1 MLTKKEKKEYVF
13 KKLDEILKPQGYYLI
28 KTGLDPSFILKGKD
42 KIVYFFFNFKDM
54 GQIAFSKLMISIKIV
69 EEIIFEIK
77 EPDQDYS
84 YIDNKKYF
92 LTTVFDGETKMPEG
106 YYRGIGYDVNTQEEL
121 EFFTE
126 WILNY
131 LKTDGQKFIETYSY
145 LPNILKKMDEL
156 VDTGGYW
163 SDLLTGGVP
172 HLFKGLII
180 SKLCNDPNFY
190 NKIIFVDNI
199 FATEDISEYLPYYEK
214 LKERLKSVEPIYN
227 VCPEIRLQ

>member
-13 KKLDEILKPQGYYLI
+13 KKLNEILKPQGYYLV
-28 KTGLDPSFILKGKD
+28 KTGLDPLYVLKENNY
-42 KIVYFFFNFKDM
+42 IVNVGFNFKDM
-54 GQIAFSKLMISIKIV
+54 GQIAFSKIFISIKCV

-77 EPDQDYS
+77 KPNQDYS
-84 YIDNKKYF
+84 FIDNKKYF
-92 LTTVFDGETKMPEG
+92 LLTVFDKETKMPDD
-106 YYRGIGYDVNTQEEL
+106 YYRGIGYDINSQEDL

-156 VDTGGYW
+156 TAQGKTWQNRENGILSGSLDAE
-163 SDLLTGGVP
+163 
-172 HLFKGLII
+172 FRGLII
-180 SKLCNDPNFY
+180 VKLCNDPNFQKKVEMCDTVFNESCY
-190 NKIIFVDNI
+190 
-199 FATEDISEYLPYYEK
+199 EEWLPYYEK

-227 VCPEIRLQ
+227 V

>member
-1 MLTKKEKKEYVF
+1 MLKSERKKIVF
-13 KKLDEILKPQGYYLI
+13 KKFDLYFNPLGYKGI
-28 KTGLDPSFILKGKD
+28 KTGGDPTYVLKTKDFVVTFFMNFLDVGGIDISGIRMSILEVENHIINLFGKQ
-42 KIVYFFFNFKDM
+42 Y
-54 GQIAFSKLMISIKIV
+54 IS
-69 EEIIFEIK
+69 
-77 EPDQDYS
+77 D
-84 YIDNKKYF
+84 KYF
-92 LTTVFDGETKMPEG
+92 
-106 YYRGIGYDVNTQEEL
+106 YDEKRYFLDTISDKKRLDKFSNVE
-121 EFFTE
+121 
-126 WILNY
+126 
-131 LKTDGQKFIETYSY
+131 LKTEIEVLDFVQWYINYFEKEGKHFIETYSY

-227 VCPEIRLQ
+227 V

>member
-1 MLTKKEKKEYVF
+1 MLKSERKKIVF
-13 KKLDEILKPQGYYLI
+13 KEFDLYFNPLGYKGI
-28 KTGLDPSFILKGKD
+28 KTGGDPTYVLKTKDFVVTFFMNFLDVGGIDISGIRMSILEVENHIINLFGKQ
-42 KIVYFFFNFKDM
+42 Y
-54 GQIAFSKLMISIKIV
+54 IS
-69 EEIIFEIK
+69 
-77 EPDQDYS
+77 D
-84 YIDNKKYF
+84 KYF
-92 LTTVFDGETKMPEG
+92 
-106 YYRGIGYDVNTQEEL
+106 YDEKRYFLDTISDKKRLDKFSNVE
-121 EFFTE
+121 
-126 WILNY
+126 
-131 LKTDGQKFIETYSY
+131 LKTEIEVLDFVQWYINYFEKEGKHFIETYSY

-156 VDTGGYW
+156 VDIGGYW

>member
-1 MLTKKEKKEYVF
+1 MLKSERKKIVF
-13 KKLDEILKPQGYYLI
+13 KEFDLYFNPLGYKGI
-28 KTGLDPSFILKGKD
+28 KTGGDPTYVLKTKNFVVTFFMNFLDVGGIDISGIRMSILEVENHIINLFGKQ
-42 KIVYFFFNFKDM
+42 Y
-54 GQIAFSKLMISIKIV
+54 IS
-69 EEIIFEIK
+69 
-77 EPDQDYS
+77 D
-84 YIDNKKYF
+84 KYF
-92 LTTVFDGETKMPEG
+92 
-106 YYRGIGYDVNTQEEL
+106 YDEKRYFLDTISDKKRLDKFSNVE
-121 EFFTE
+121 
-126 WILNY
+126 
-131 LKTDGQKFIETYSY
+131 LKTEIEVLDFVQWYINYFEKEGKHFIETYSY

-190 NKIIFVDNI
+190 NKMIFVDNI

-227 VCPEIRLQ
+227 V

>member
-13 KKLDEILKPQGYYLI
+13 KKLNEILKPQGYYLI

-54 GQIAFSKLMISIKIV
+54 GQISFSKLMISIKIV

-84 YIDNKKYF
+84 HIDNKKYF
-92 LTTVFDGETKMPEG
+92 LTTVFDGETKMPDG
-106 YYRGIGYDVNTQEEL
+106 YYRGIGYDINSQEDL
-121 EFFTE
+121 VFFTE

-190 NKIIFVDNI
+190 NKMIFVDNI

-227 VCPEIRLQ
+227 V

>member
-13 KKLDEILKPQGYYLI
+13 KKLDEILKPQGYYLV
-28 KTGLDPSFILKGKD
+28 KTGLDPSFILKEND

-84 YIDNKKYF
+84 HIDNKKYF
-92 LTTVFDGETKMPEG
+92 LTTVFDGETKMPDG
-106 YYRGIGYDVNTQEEL
+106 YYRGIGYDINTQEDL
-121 EFFTE
+121 VFFTE

-145 LPNILKKMDEL
+145 LLNILKKMDEL

-227 VCPEIRLQ
+227 V

>member
-13 KKLDEILKPQGYYLI
+13 KKLNEFLKPQGYYLV
-28 KTGLDPSFILKGKD
+28 KTGLDPSFILKEND

-77 EPDQDYS
+77 KPDQDYS
-84 YIDNKKYF
+84 HIDNKKYF
-92 LTTVFDGETKMPEG
+92 LTTVFDGETKMPDG
-106 YYRGIGYDVNTQEEL
+106 YYRGIGYDINSQEDL
-121 EFFTE
+121 VFFTE

-227 VCPEIRLQ
+227 V

>member
-13 KKLDEILKPQGYYLI
+13 KKLDEVLKPQGYYLV
-28 KTGLDPSFILKGKD
+28 KTGLDPSFILKEND

-84 YIDNKKYF
+84 HIDNKKYF
-92 LTTVFDGETKMPEG
+92 LTTVFDGETKMPDG
-106 YYRGIGYDVNTQEEL
+106 YYRGIGYDINSQEDL
-121 EFFTE
+121 VFFTE

-190 NKIIFVDNI
+190 NKMIFVDNI

-227 VCPEIRLQ
+227 V

>member
-1 MLTKKEKKEYVF
+1 MLKSERKKIVF
-13 KKLDEILKPQGYYLI
+13 KEFDLYFNPLGYKGI
-28 KTGLDPSFILKGKD
+28 KTGGDPTYVLKTKDFVVTFFMNFLDVGGIDISGIRMSILE
-42 KIVYFFFNFKDM
+42 
-54 GQIAFSKLMISIKIV
+54 V
-69 EEIIFEIK
+69 ENHIINLFGE
-77 EPDQDYS
+77 Q
-84 YIDNKKYF
+84 YICDKYF
-92 LTTVFDGETKMPEG
+92 
-106 YYRGIGYDVNTQEEL
+106 YDEKRYFLDTISDKKRLDKFRNVE
-121 EFFTE
+121 
-126 WILNY
+126 
-131 LKTDGQKFIETYSY
+131 LKTEIEVLDFIQWYINYFEKEGKHFIETYSY

-227 VCPEIRLQ
+227 V

>member
-13 KKLDEILKPQGYYLI
+13 KKLDEVLKPQGYKGF
-28 KTGLDPSFILKGKD
+28 KTGGDPCYIINKENYRCKFYL
-42 KIVYFFFNFKDM
+42 NFSDM
-54 GQIAFSKLMISIKIV
+54 GDLYFSKYSMSIKQVESIV
-69 EEIIFEIK
+69 EEISSPNDISHLDK
-77 EPDQDYS
+77 ERYISPTILDTSKNS
-84 YIDNKKYF
+84 YLYKII
-92 LTTVFDGETKMPEG
+92 ETQK
-106 YYRGIGYDVNTQEEL
+106 EL
-121 EFFTE
+121 EDFTN
-126 WILNY
+126 WVIDY
-131 LKTDGQKFIETYSY
+131 LEKEGKHFIETYSY

-227 VCPEIRLQ
+227 VWF

>member
-1 MLTKKEKKEYVF
+1 MLKSERKKIVF
-13 KKLDEILKPQGYYLI
+13 KEFDLYFNPLGYKGI
-28 KTGLDPSFILKGKD
+28 KTGGDPTYVLKTKDFVVTFFMNFLDVGGIDISGIRMSILEVENHIINLFGK
-42 KIVYFFFNFKDM
+42 
-54 GQIAFSKLMISIKIV
+54 Q
-69 EEIIFEIK
+69 
-77 EPDQDYS
+77 
-84 YIDNKKYF
+84 YICDKYF
-92 LTTVFDGETKMPEG
+92 
-106 YYRGIGYDVNTQEEL
+106 YDEKRYFLDTISDKRRLDKFSNVE
-121 EFFTE
+121 
-126 WILNY
+126 
-131 LKTDGQKFIETYSY
+131 LKTEIEVLDFVQWYINYFEKEGKHFIETYSY

-227 VCPEIRLQ
+227 V

>member
-1 MLTKKEKKEYVF
+1 MLKSERKKIVF
-13 KKLDEILKPQGYYLI
+13 KEFDLYFNPLGYKGI
-28 KTGLDPSFILKGKD
+28 KTGGDPTYVLKTKNFVVTFFMNFLDVGGIDISGIRMSILEVENHIINLFGK
-42 KIVYFFFNFKDM
+42 
-54 GQIAFSKLMISIKIV
+54 Q
-69 EEIIFEIK
+69 
-77 EPDQDYS
+77 
-84 YIDNKKYF
+84 YICDKYF
-92 LTTVFDGETKMPEG
+92 
-106 YYRGIGYDVNTQEEL
+106 YDEKRYFLDTISDKKRLDKFSNVE
-121 EFFTE
+121 
-126 WILNY
+126 
-131 LKTDGQKFIETYSY
+131 LKTEIEVLDFIQWYINYFEKEGKHFIETYSY

-156 VDTGGYW
+156 VETGGYW

-227 VCPEIRLQ
+227 M

>member
-13 KKLDEILKPQGYYLI
+13 KKLDKILKPQGYKGF
-28 KTGLDPSFILKGKD
+28 KTGGDPCY
-42 KIVYFFFNFKDM
+42 IVNKENYRCKFYLNFSDM
-54 GQIAFSKLMISIKIV
+54 GDLYFSKYSMSIKQVECIV
-69 EEIIFEIK
+69 EEINSPNDTSHLDK
-77 EPDQDYS
+77 ERYISPTILDTSKNS
-84 YIDNKKYF
+84 YLYKII
-92 LTTVFDGETKMPEG
+92 ETQK
-106 YYRGIGYDVNTQEEL
+106 EL
-121 EFFTE
+121 EDFTN
-126 WILNY
+126 WVIDY
-131 LKTDGQKFIETYSY
+131 LEKEGKHFIETYSY

-190 NKIIFVDNI
+190 NKMIFVDNI

-227 VCPEIRLQ
+227 V

>member
-13 KKLDEILKPQGYYLI
+13 KRLDEILKPEGYYLI
-28 KTGLDPSFILKGKD
+28 KTGLDPRFILKEKD

-54 GQIAFSKLMISIKIV
+54 GQIAISELMISIKIV

-156 VDTGGYW
+156 TAQGKTWQNRENGILSGSLDAE
-163 SDLLTGGVP
+163 
-172 HLFKGLII
+172 FRGLII
-180 SKLCNDPNFY
+180 AKLYNDPNFQKKVEMCDTVFNESCY
-190 NKIIFVDNI
+190 
-199 FATEDISEYLPYYEK
+199 EEWLPYYEK

-227 VCPEIRLQ
+227 V

>member
-1 MLTKKEKKEYVF
+1 MTGKYQYIYCVENI
-13 KKLDEILKPQGYYLI
+13 IL
-28 KTGLDPSFILKGKD
+28 
-42 KIVYFFFNFKDM
+42 
-54 GQIAFSKLMISIKIV
+54 
-69 EEIIFEIK
+69 EIK
-77 EPDQDYS
+77 HPNKDFDGFLAKKNEYS
-84 YIDNKKYF
+84 ITLGDVDGVFDIDNDFEF
-92 LTTVFDGETKMPEG
+92 LTEEHIE
-106 YYRGIGYDVNTQEEL
+106 YYVEKIEEY
-121 EFFTE
+121 
-126 WILNY
+126 IQ
-131 LKTDGQKFIETYSY
+131 TDGQKFIETYSY

-156 VDTGGYW
+156 VDIGGYW

-227 VCPEIRLQ
+227 VQFQKNIQNFK

>member
-13 KKLDEILKPQGYYLI
+13 KKLNEFLKPQGYYLV
-28 KTGLDPSFILKGKD
+28 KTGLDPSFILKEND

-77 EPDQDYS
+77 KPDQDYS
-84 YIDNKKYF
+84 HIDNKKYF

-131 LKTDGQKFIETYSY
+131 LKTDGQKFIETYTY

-156 VDTGGYW
+156 TAQGKTWQNMENGILSGSLDAE
-163 SDLLTGGVP
+163 
-172 HLFKGLII
+172 FRGLII
-180 SKLCNDPNFY
+180 AKLCNDPNFQKKVEMCDTVFNESCY
-190 NKIIFVDNI
+190 
-199 FATEDISEYLPYYEK
+199 EEWLPYYEK
-214 LKERLKSVEPIYN
+214 LKERLKSVESIYN
-227 VCPEIRLQ
+227 V